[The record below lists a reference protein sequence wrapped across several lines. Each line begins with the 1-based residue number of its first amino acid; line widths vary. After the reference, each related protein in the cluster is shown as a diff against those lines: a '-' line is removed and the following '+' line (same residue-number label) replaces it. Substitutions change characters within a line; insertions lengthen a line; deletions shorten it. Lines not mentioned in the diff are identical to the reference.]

1 MLCPDSS
8 WYPATSQ
15 PGGRGIIRTL
25 IAALPLLVY
34 LLFRSRAQRVMPQVR
49 EWMNT
54 HSWLVNII
62 ACGIFIVLI
71 LF

>member
-1 MLCPDSS
+1 
-8 WYPATSQ
+8 
-15 PGGRGIIRTL
+15 
-25 IAALPLLVY
+25 
-34 LLFRSRAQRVMPQVR
+34 MPQVR

-62 ACGIFIVLI
+62 ACVIFIVLI